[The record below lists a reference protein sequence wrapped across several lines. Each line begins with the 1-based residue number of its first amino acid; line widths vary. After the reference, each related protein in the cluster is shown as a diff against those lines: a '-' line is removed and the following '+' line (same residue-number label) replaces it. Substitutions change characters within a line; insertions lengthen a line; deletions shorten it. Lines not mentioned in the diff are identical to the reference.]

1 MFGTARRKS
10 DFDLT
15 FYQAAHDL
23 IVERWPTEPWPQV
36 LLICGNHEPFN
47 RLTLNESIHNRRDV
61 GDRHASVEKVIGFD

>member
-23 IVERWPTEPWPQV
+23 SVERRLTSPWLQ
-36 LLICGNHEPFN
+36 LIRGNREPF
-47 RLTLNESIHNRRDV
+47 TGMALNESIHNLRDV
-61 GDRHASVEKVIGFD
+61 SDCDVPVKKVIGFD